1 MGCLVRVI
9 EGVLKSTGWFFE
21 DTSVFTEKENGM
33 MKFDLDTFIYRPL
46 TQVFAF
52 VTTPENDFHW
62 QYGTLMSTKLSKGE
76 VGVATLF
83 RTVGHF
89 MGRRIE
95 SVYEVTEF
103 EPNKRYGFK
112 SFSGPIDSH
121 TLYTF
126 ELIKGSI
133 RICNSVQISLGER
146 FKSNPITTE
155 KTVKKEFKENLALLK
170 DILESSRVE
179 MPSERTLLVSNGRKS
194 DSR

>member
-1 MGCLVRVI
+1 
-9 EGVLKSTGWFFE
+9 
-21 DTSVFTEKENGM
+21 M
-33 MKFDLDTFIYRPL
+33 MKLDLSTYIYRPL

-62 QYGTLMSTKLSKGE
+62 QYGTLMSTKISKGE

-89 MGRRIE
+89 MGRRVE
-95 SVYEVTEF
+95 SVYEVMEF
-103 EPNKRYGFK
+103 EPNKKYGFK
-112 SFSGPIDSH
+112 SLSGPIDSY

-133 RICNSVQISLGER
+133 RISNAVQISLGEP
-146 FKSNPITTE
+146 FKSNPITAE
-155 KTVKKEFKENLALLK
+155 KMVKKELKENLALLK

-179 MPSERTLLVSNGRKS
+179 MPSERSLLVANRRKS
-194 DSR
+194 DAR